1 MTISRNVSIMLL
13 VIANIAADQISKVI
27 VRANIILR
35 TETNPGERIPLLG
48 DYFVLMN
55 VKNKGAF
62 LGMGSDLSEP
72 LRIILLL
79 LLPTAVL
86 LFVLYYVFKEKQMDK
101 LSLIGFSCVVG
112 GGIANVF
119 DRFVY
124 GSVTDFLFIDLGFV
138 RTGIFNI
145 ADLSVT
151 TGMILILWSSLKQR
165 KKVKEDA

>member
-1 MTISRNVSIMLL
+1 MNISHNASIILL
-13 VIANIAADQISKVI
+13 IIANITADQISKFW
-27 VRANIILR
+27 VRATVEKNSSSPIIGEYLTLRNI
-35 TETNPGERIPLLG
+35 EN
-48 DYFVLMN
+48 D
-55 VKNKGAF
+55 GAF
-62 LGMGSDLSEP
+62 LGMGGDLNP
-72 LRIILLL
+72 TLKLFVLLL
-79 LLPTAVL
+79 IPAAVL
-86 LFVLYYVFKEKQMDK
+86 LFVLYYMFKEKHMDK

-138 RTGIFNI
+138 RTGIFNL

-165 KKVKEDA
+165 KKNKVNS

>member
-1 MTISRNVSIMLL
+1 MNISRNVSIILL
-13 VIANIAADQISKVI
+13 VIANIAADQISKFW
-27 VRANIILR
+27 VRAMVEPYSSSPII
-35 TETNPGERIPLLG
+35 G
-48 DYFVLMN
+48 DYLTLRN
-55 VKNKGAF
+55 VENKGAF

-79 LLPTAVL
+79 ILPTAVL

-119 DRFVY
+119 DRFIY

-165 KKVKEDA
+165 KKEKINA

>member
-13 VIANIAADQISKVI
+13 VIANIAADQISKFW
-27 VRANIILR
+27 VRATVESGSSSPIIGELLTLR
-35 TETNPGERIPLLG
+35 
-48 DYFVLMN
+48 N
-55 VKNKGAF
+55 VENEGAF

-79 LLPTAVL
+79 ILPTAVL

-151 TGMILILWSSLKQR
+151 TGMILILWSSLKQHKR
-165 KKVKEDA
+165 VKENT

>member
-1 MTISRNVSIMLL
+1 MKLTRTAYILLL
-13 VIANIAADQISKVI
+13 VFANIAADQISKVI
-27 VRANIILR
+27 VRANIEAR
-35 TETNPGERIPLLG
+35 TEIHPGERISVIG
-48 DYFVLMN
+48 DTFIMMN
-55 VKNKGAF
+55 VENEGAF
-62 LGMGSDLSEP
+62 LGMGSDLNDT
-72 LRIILLL
+72 LKLFVLLL
-79 LLPTAVL
+79 IPAAVL
-86 LFVLYYVFKEKQMDK
+86 LFVLFYMFKEKNMDK

-151 TGMILILWSSLKQR
+151 TGMILILWSSFKQR
-165 KKVKEDA
+165 KKDKPKT

>member
-1 MTISRNVSIMLL
+1 MNKSRKVFIILL
-13 VIANIAADQISKVI
+13 VIANITVDQISKFW
-27 VRANIILR
+27 VRAVVEPFSSSPIIGKYLTLR
-35 TETNPGERIPLLG
+35 
-48 DYFVLMN
+48 N
-55 VKNKGAF
+55 VENDGAF
-62 LGMGSDLSEP
+62 LGMGGDLNP
-72 LRIILLL
+72 TIKLFVLLII
-79 LLPTAVL
+79 PAAVL
-86 LFVLYYVFKEKQMDK
+86 LFVLYFMFKEKQMDK

-151 TGMILILWSSLKQR
+151 TGMVLILWSSFMQR
-165 KKVKEDA
+165 KKDKIKFQA

>member
-1 MTISRNVSIMLL
+1 MNISRNASIILL
-13 VIANIAADQISKVI
+13 VIANITADQISKFW
-27 VRANIILR
+27 VRATVEKNSSTPIIGEYLTLRNI
-35 TETNPGERIPLLG
+35 EN
-48 DYFVLMN
+48 D
-55 VKNKGAF
+55 GAF
-62 LGMGSDLSEP
+62 LGMGGDLNP
-72 LRIILLL
+72 TLKLFVLLL
-79 LLPTAVL
+79 IPAAVL
-86 LFVLYYVFKEKQMDK
+86 LFVLYYMFKEKQMDK

-165 KKVKEDA
+165 KKDKVHS

>member
-1 MTISRNVSIMLL
+1 MKLSRSVSIVLL
-13 VIANIAADQISKVI
+13 VAANIAADQISKFWIRAVI
-27 VRANIILR
+27 KKNTSSPII
-35 TETNPGERIPLLG
+35 G
-48 DYFVLMN
+48 DYFTLRN
-55 VKNKGAF
+55 VENDGAF
-62 LGMGSDLSEP
+62 LGMGGDLNP
-72 LRIILLL
+72 TLKLFLLL
-79 LLPTAVL
+79 IIPAGVL
-86 LFVLYYVFKEKQMDK
+86 LFVLFYMFKEKTMDK

-151 TGMILILWSSLKQR
+151 TGMILILWASLKQH
-165 KKVKEDA
+165 KKDKTKTQA

>member
-1 MTISRNVSIMLL
+1 MNISRKAFIILL
-13 VIANIAADQISKVI
+13 VIANITADQISKFW
-27 VRANIILR
+27 VRAVVEPYSSSPIIGNYLTLR
-35 TETNPGERIPLLG
+35 
-48 DYFVLMN
+48 N
-55 VKNKGAF
+55 VENDGAF
-62 LGMGSDLSEP
+62 LGMGGDLSP
-72 LRIILLL
+72 TLKLFVLLIV
-79 LLPTAVL
+79 PAAVL
-86 LFVLYYVFKEKQMDK
+86 LFVLFYMFKEKQMDK

-151 TGMILILWSSLKQR
+151 TGMILILWASLKQR
-165 KKVKEDA
+165 KKDKIKSQA

>member
-1 MTISRNVSIMLL
+1 MNISRNASIILL
-13 VIANIAADQISKVI
+13 VIANIAADQISKFW
-27 VRANIILR
+27 VRATVEKNSSSPIIGEYLTLRNI
-35 TETNPGERIPLLG
+35 EN
-48 DYFVLMN
+48 D
-55 VKNKGAF
+55 GAF
-62 LGMGSDLSEP
+62 LGMGGDLNP
-72 LRIILLL
+72 TLKLFVLLL
-79 LLPTAVL
+79 IPAAVL
-86 LFVLYYVFKEKQMDK
+86 LFVLYYMFKEKHMDK

-138 RTGIFNI
+138 RTGIFNL

-165 KKVKEDA
+165 KKNKVNS

>member
-1 MTISRNVSIMLL
+1 MNISRNASIILL
-13 VIANIAADQISKVI
+13 VIANIAADQISKFW
-27 VRANIILR
+27 VRAVVEPFSSAPIIGNYLTLR
-35 TETNPGERIPLLG
+35 
-48 DYFVLMN
+48 N
-55 VKNKGAF
+55 VENDGAF
-62 LGMGSDLSEP
+62 LGMGGDLN
-72 LRIILLL
+72 
-79 LLPTAVL
+79 PTL
-86 LFVLYYVFKEKQMDK
+86 KLFVLLIIPTVVLLYVLYFLFKEKKMDT

-151 TGMILILWSSLKQR
+151 TGMILILWSSLKLH
-165 KKVKEDA
+165 KKDKVKSQA

>member
-1 MTISRNVSIMLL
+1 MNISRNASIILL
-13 VIANIAADQISKVI
+13 VIANIAADQISKFW
-27 VRANIILR
+27 VRATVEKNSSSPIIGEYLTLRNI
-35 TETNPGERIPLLG
+35 EN
-48 DYFVLMN
+48 D
-55 VKNKGAF
+55 GAF
-62 LGMGSDLSEP
+62 LGMGGDLNP
-72 LRIILLL
+72 TLKLFVLLL
-79 LLPTAVL
+79 IPAAVL
-86 LFVLYYVFKEKQMDK
+86 LFVLYYMFKEKQMDK

-124 GSVTDFLFIDLGFV
+124 GSVTDFIFIDLGFV

-165 KKVKEDA
+165 KKDKVHS

>member
-1 MTISRNVSIMLL
+1 MNISRKAFIILL
-13 VIANIAADQISKVI
+13 VIVNIAADQISKFW
-27 VRANIILR
+27 VRATVGYNSSSPIIGEYLTLR
-35 TETNPGERIPLLG
+35 
-48 DYFVLMN
+48 N
-55 VKNKGAF
+55 VENDGAF
-62 LGMGSDLSEP
+62 LGMGGDLNP
-72 LRIILLL
+72 TLKLFVLLII
-79 LLPTAVL
+79 PAAVL
-86 LFVLYYVFKEKQMDK
+86 LFVLFYMFKEKQMDK

-151 TGMILILWSSLKQR
+151 AGMILILWASLKQR
-165 KKVKEDA
+165 KKDKIKS